1 MDEGDVIVEIASVWH
16 FCQLVDARQSGPFE
30 DDVHGLVKHPLS
42 EVFSSSAEDRMDL
55 LLIQLIP
62 KPIGR
67 QQQRLMLRPQPKM
80 CDQWGGI
87 DIRPSKHRNPREV
100 VLLILQIKIP
110 KGSGRLQSTL
120 DITCGLTPY
129 DVLLIRKGFEEALL
143 LELLA
148 SVEAEVGHH

>member
-1 MDEGDVIVEIASVWH
+1 MEIASVWH
-16 FCQLVDARQSGPFE
+16 FCQLVDARQSGPFQ
-30 DDVHGLVKHPLS
+30 DDVHSLVEYSLS

-62 KPIGR
+62 KPISC
-67 QQQRLMLRPQPKM
+67 QQQRLMLLLQPKM
-80 CDQWGGI
+80 RDQRGSV
-87 DIRPSKHRNPREV
+87 DIRPSKHRNPSEI

-110 KGSGRLQSTL
+110 KGFGRLQSTL

-129 DVLLIRKGFEEALL
+129 DILLIRKGFEESFL